1 MPDWLAQWV
10 EELKTK
16 PWIAHL
22 LRMQERFTQRL
33 GNQFAA
39 AVTYFSVLSIVPVLL
54 FAFSMLGMV
63 LTVFRP
69 DLLDA
74 VSDLIKFQFQNNPL
88 GDQVIAVME
97 RALAGWATLSI
108 VSLFIFAWSGAA
120 WMANLKSAIR
130 AQMRTDFSEG
140 EKKGNI
146 VVETLTNLGTLL
158 VVLLTILIM
167 FALAAVAT
175 SLSEVVLGYLNLT
188 DSGWAKF
195 VVYTAPIPVSIAV
208 GFALFAFLYRIS
220 FQQRVAKRIW
230 LGGASVFSG
239 YLGCPD
245 LTAATLVPDPT
256 GTRRGLGVL
265 THDRGRLATGLL
277 DVTSDLSALDSSG
290 FWAVVVSFEGDAVC
304 ARFDHIR
311 AATPW
316 AGPPWHGPT
325 PDAWRTSLDQSAFE
339 AGVREI
345 REVIAAGGVYQVNLT
360 RRLSA
365 PADPGMSIPA
375 LGAALAK

>member
-175 SLSEVVLGYLNLT
+175 SLSEVVLGFFNLS
-188 DSGWAKF
+188 DSAWAKF

-230 LGGASVFSG
+230 LGGALIGTIGLAVLQYGAALIWGMFSG
-239 YLGCPD
+239 NAAFAVFGPIIIMMLFFNIF
-245 LTAATLVPDPT
+245 ATLILMIAAWMATAET
-256 GTRRGLGVL
+256 GPVYR
-265 THDRGRLATGLL
+265 
-277 DVTSDLSALDSSG
+277 SP
-290 FWAVVVSFEGDAVC
+290 
-304 ARFDHIR
+304 R
-311 AATPW
+311 AADVGDLP
-316 AGPPWHGPT
+316 ADMDEPVPM
-325 PDAWRTSLDQSAFE
+325 
-339 AGVREI
+339 VREA
-345 REVIAAGGVYQVNLT
+345 VAQKAMKV
-360 RRLSA
+360 
-365 PADPGMSIPA
+365 GMGTGYV
-375 LGAALAK
+375 LGAATGVGLGAIIAGVLAWFARLVRRP